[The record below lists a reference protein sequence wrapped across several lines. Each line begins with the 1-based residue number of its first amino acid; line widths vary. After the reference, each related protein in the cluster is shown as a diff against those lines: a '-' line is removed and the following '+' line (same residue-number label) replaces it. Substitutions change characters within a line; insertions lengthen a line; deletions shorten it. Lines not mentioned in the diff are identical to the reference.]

1 MFVIV
6 VGNLSNKEIPGT
18 AQNVIGVLCLREET
32 MIPIAKPIIGKEEQ
46 DAILE
51 VIASGQL
58 VQGPKVHEFE
68 ARFAELCGVDH
79 AVAVSSGTAALH
91 IAMLAHQ
98 IGPSDEVIT
107 SPFSFIASAN
117 CALFVD
123 AKPVFVDI
131 EPDYFTI
138 DTEKIEK
145 RITSKTKA
153 IIPVHLYGQSC
164 EMDEIVRIA
173 QKYNLAIIEDAC
185 QAHGALYKGRPIGS
199 FGTACYSLYATKNM
213 TTIEG
218 GMIVTNDPQIAERAR
233 LLRSHGSP
241 KTYQHVML
249 GYNMRMTDLVAAVGL
264 VQLNK
269 LSDWNI
275 IRRSNAAYL
284 TEQLSSVKDVI
295 TPKIRPDAEH
305 VFHQYTIRN
314 KDRDNAAQKLR
325 DKGVGVGIHYPT
337 PIHKQPLY
345 VDLGYQDELPVAE
358 LACQEVLSLP
368 VHPSLTREDL
378 DYIIQA
384 VKSL

>member
-1 MFVIV
+1 
-6 VGNLSNKEIPGT
+6 
-18 AQNVIGVLCLREET
+18 

-46 DAILE
+46 NAILE

-68 ARFAELCGVDH
+68 ARFAKLCGVEH

-117 CALFVD
+117 CALFVG

-138 DTEKIEK
+138 DTEEIEK
-145 RITSKTKA
+145 HITSKTKA
-153 IIPVHLYGQSC
+153 IIPVHLYGQAC
-164 EMDEIVRIA
+164 EMDAIVRVA

-218 GMIVTNDPQIAERAR
+218 GMLVTNDPQIAERAR

-264 VQLNK
+264 VQMNK
-269 LSDWNI
+269 LSEWNI
-275 IRRSNAAYL
+275 IRRNNAAYL
-284 TEQLSSVKDVI
+284 TEQLSSVKGVI

-305 VFHQYTIRN
+305 VFHQYTIRI

>member
-1 MFVIV
+1 
-6 VGNLSNKEIPGT
+6 
-18 AQNVIGVLCLREET
+18 
-32 MIPIAKPIIGKEEQ
+32 MIPIAKPIIGKDEVN
-46 DAILE
+46 AILE

-68 ARFAELCGVDH
+68 ARFAKLCGVEH
-79 AVAVSSGTAALH
+79 AVAVSSGTTALH
-91 IAMLAHQ
+91 IALLALQ
-98 IGPSDEVIT
+98 IGQSDEVIT

-117 CALFVD
+117 CALFVG

-153 IIPVHLYGQSC
+153 IIPVHLYGQAC
-164 EMDEIVRIA
+164 EMDAIIRIA
-173 QKYNLAIIEDAC
+173 QKYNLVIIEDAC
-185 QAHGALYKGRPIGS
+185 QAHGAIYKGRPIGS

-218 GMIVTNDPQIAERAR
+218 GMLVTNDPQIAERAR

-264 VQLNK
+264 VQMNK
-269 LSDWNI
+269 LNDWNI

-284 TEQLSSVKDVI
+284 TEKLSTVKGVI

-305 VFHQYTIRN
+305 VFHQYTIRIQ
-314 KDRDNAAQKLR
+314 DRDNAAQKLR

-345 VDLGYQDELPVAE
+345 LDLGYRDELPVAE

-368 VHPSLTREDL
+368 IHPSLTREDL
-378 DYIIQA
+378 DFIIQA